1 MEFAKRQTF
10 STADHSIFA
19 GLYQLAPMVLN
30 ALAVKPET
38 IIKWHR
44 AGFRS
49 YWCWNSRCRG
59 LPANCTAGDPR
70 DEHCQSVVGRATDT
84 LRDFGKRDS
93 LAPCAYR
100 KR

>member
-44 AGFRS
+44 AGFRFVLVLEFAVP
-49 YWCWNSRCRG
+49 G
-59 LPANCTAGDPR
+59 VAG
-70 DEHCQSVVGRATDT
+70 Q
-84 LRDFGKRDS
+84 L
-93 LAPCAYR
+93 YR
-100 KR
+100 RRSAR